1 MTDLQE
7 NIQKPVQEEPVHEV
21 IQLMAHFM
29 NYLSVSL
36 YESQFTKNHEDSYA
50 DLNTI
55 YNNVSSRSSIA
66 PSLSECEQFYDN
78 IVYLGNVT
86 YTDDPDYYTYKMK
99 MRKYISDLKNNKLQQ
114 LI

>member
-1 MTDLQE
+1 MEDIVK
-7 NIQKPVQEEPVHEV
+7 NNSVHEI

-29 NYLSVSL
+29 NYLTVSL

-55 YNNVSSRSSIA
+55 YNNVSLRSSIA
-66 PSLSECEQFYDN
+66 PSLSECVQFYDN
-78 IVYLGNVT
+78 IVYLENVT

-99 MRKYISDLKNNKLQQ
+99 MRKYIANLKNNKLQ
-114 LI
+114 